1 MESTT
6 QEPTVPKGIYCPT
19 ITFFTNDSSQ
29 DLNLEAQAK
38 HAKYLFEAGVH
49 GITVLGTTGEAPMLS
64 RKERDAVTKAVVSAK
79 SQMNAETTIVV
90 GCSAQSVRETIE
102 MCQEAKANGG
112 QYALVLPPSYWAA
125 ASTPTVIENF
135 YRLVADQSPI
145 PVIIYS
151 FPAVTQG
158 VSMNSDLI
166 SVLAKHSNIVGVNL
180 TCGNVGSLTRL
191 TNTFTASQF
200 AVFGGSSDWLVPGLI
215 AGSCGA
221 VTGLANTHP
230 RSCVKLFDLF
240 QNGSYQEARRLQG
253 IISSTEWGMG
263 NTGMNG
269 TKYATEWF
277 GGHEEKV
284 LPRAPLMECSEKV
297 KVWIRD
303 IMKDLAV
310 YESQLFV
317 ERSDGRMII

>member
-1 MESTT
+1 
-6 QEPTVPKGIYCPT
+6 
-19 ITFFTNDSSQ
+19 
-29 DLNLEAQAK
+29 
-38 HAKYLFEAGVH
+38 
-49 GITVLGTTGEAPMLS
+49 
-64 RKERDAVTKAVVSAK
+64 
-79 SQMNAETTIVV
+79 
-90 GCSAQSVRETIE
+90 
-102 MCQEAKANGG
+102 
-112 QYALVLPPSYWAA
+112 
-125 ASTPTVIENF
+125 
-135 YRLVADQSPI
+135 
-145 PVIIYS
+145 
-151 FPAVTQG
+151 
-158 VSMNSDLI
+158 
-166 SVLAKHSNIVGVNL
+166 L

-230 RSCVKLFDLF
+230 RSCVKLYDLF
-240 QNGSYQEARRLQG
+240 QNGSYQEAKRLQG
-253 IISSTEWGMG
+253 IVSSAEWGMG

-310 YESQLFV
+310 YERQLFV
-317 ERSDGRMII
+317 EQSDGRMVI

>member
-6 QEPTVPKGIYCPT
+6 QESTVPKGIYCPT

-29 DLNLEAQAK
+29 DLDLEAQAK
-38 HAKYLFEAGVH
+38 HTKYLIEAGVH
-49 GITVLGTTGEAPMLS
+49 GITVLGTTGEAPLLS
-64 RKERDAVTKAVVSAK
+64 RKERNAVTKAVVTVK
-79 SQMNAETTIVV
+79 NQLNATTTIVV

-102 MCQEAKANGG
+102 ICQEAKENGG

-135 YRLVADQSPI
+135 YHLVADQSPI
-145 PVIIYS
+145 PIIIYS

-158 VSMNSDLI
+158 VSLNSDLI
-166 SVLAKHSNIVGVNL
+166 SVLAKHPNIVGVKL

-191 TNTFTASQF
+191 TNTFDASQF

-240 QNGSYQEARRLQG
+240 QNGDYQEARRLQG
-253 IISSTEWGMG
+253 LISSAEWGMG

-277 GGHEEKV
+277 NGYKEKV
-284 LPRAPLMECSEKV
+284 LPRAPLVECSEEV
-297 KVWIRD
+297 KGWIRD
-303 IMKDLAV
+303 VMKDLAV
-310 YESQLFV
+310 YENQLLV
-317 ERSDGRMII
+317 E